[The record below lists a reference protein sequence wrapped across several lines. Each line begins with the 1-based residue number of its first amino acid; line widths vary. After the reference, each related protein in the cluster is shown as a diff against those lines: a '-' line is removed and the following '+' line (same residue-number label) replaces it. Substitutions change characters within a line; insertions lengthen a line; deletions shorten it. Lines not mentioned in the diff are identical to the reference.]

1 MRVTVAAIVAAAL
14 LLPTPPAGARTLTDR
29 HCDNAGC
36 EAVAGVERTAT
47 GPGGRSRRKP
57 STRTCQYVP
66 MDLPPTASVVR
77 PDGTTVTG
85 DESGRWVEQVCS
97 DRSELNDVAAQYPG
111 TDPINDVRRLQQS
124 LNLIDR
130 RALFVR
136 PANITALVDEARSR
150 LSFPTLHP
158 RHAPAQP
165 WTFVNYPTDLWLDG
179 GPFPDQSAT
188 AEVPGVRVTVHV
200 EAQSIRWDTGDGASF
215 DCDPGAGPP
224 TAGPSSRPGC
234 RHTWTWP
241 SVGQPNHA
249 YPVTATVL
257 WHATW
262 TVDGAPGGGD
272 LGVIP
277 QRSDVMPV
285 SVAEI
290 QILNTEPPR

>member
-1 MRVTVAAIVAAAL
+1 MRVTLAALLAAAL
-14 LLPTPPAGARTLTDR
+14 FVPASPAGARTLTDR

-36 EAVAGVERTAT
+36 EAVAGIDTSSPLPTAQ
-47 GPGGRSRRKP
+47 RRRKP
-57 STRTCQYVP
+57 STRTCRYLP
-66 MDLPPTASVVR
+66 MNLPPTASFVR
-77 PDGTTVTG
+77 PDGTTITG
-85 DESGRWVEQVCS
+85 DGNGRWVEQVCS
-97 DRSELNDVAAQYPG
+97 DLAEIADLADEYPG
-111 TDPINDVRRLQQS
+111 SDPIDSTRRLQQS

-136 PANITALVDEARSR
+136 PANLTSLVDEARSH
-150 LSFPTLHP
+150 LSFPTLQP

-165 WTFVNYPTDLWLDG
+165 WTFVNHPTDLWLEG
-179 GPFPDQSAT
+179 GPFTAQSAT

-200 EAQSIRWDTGDGASF
+200 EPQAIRWETGDGAVI
-215 DCDPGAGPP
+215 DCDPQTGPP
-224 TAGPSSRPGC
+224 TDETTRPTC
-234 RHTWTWP
+234 KHTWTWP
-241 SVGQPNHA
+241 SVNHPNHA

-262 TVDGAPGGGD
+262 TVDGTPGGGD

-290 QILNTEPPR
+290 QILNTPPSR